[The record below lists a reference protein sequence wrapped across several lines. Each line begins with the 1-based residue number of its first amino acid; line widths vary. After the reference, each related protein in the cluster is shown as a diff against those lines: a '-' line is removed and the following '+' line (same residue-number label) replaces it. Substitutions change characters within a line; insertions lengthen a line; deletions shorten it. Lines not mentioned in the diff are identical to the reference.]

1 MEAEIFARMNSTEQY
16 DSLLKLGFNFEG
28 ETSAQTGVD
37 FVKSLYIESAFGE
50 PYHTNIS
57 QDISEELSPAF
68 FDTLIKPYMS
78 ALENKPVLSDLPSS
92 YTVIIDFSDNDAGVI
107 FTLMHPLMSLLTMQ
121 MEILKIMTVFFQQIQ
136 IPTSFP
142 PVEFDFFGL
151 IMPWGITMIQKALH

>member
-1 MEAEIFARMNSTEQY
+1 MIDSMEAEIFARMNSSEEY

-78 ALENKPVLSDLPSS
+78 ALENKPVLSI
-92 YTVIIDFSDNDAGVI
+92 YHRVIRSQSI
-107 FTLMHPLMSLLTMQ
+107 FRITIQGTMFMLMRLLMSFTFTMQ
-121 MEILKIMTVFFQQIQ
+121 MEILKILKPFFRQIQ
-136 IPTSFP
+136 IRTSFLLSQS
-142 PVEFDFFGL
+142 L
-151 IMPWGITMIQKALH
+151 ISLV